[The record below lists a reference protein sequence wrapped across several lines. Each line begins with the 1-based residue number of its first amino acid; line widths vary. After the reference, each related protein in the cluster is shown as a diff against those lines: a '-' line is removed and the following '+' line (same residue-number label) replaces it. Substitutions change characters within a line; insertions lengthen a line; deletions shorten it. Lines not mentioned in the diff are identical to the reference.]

1 MKETD
6 TMDIR
11 NKKIDEDL
19 FFKEREQVLSEW
31 PTGKNVDLDEAI
43 EFHKNLPPHKVWAKK
58 MLDPRNRSETFAI
71 TGMGKTTLEQQ
82 IELLRYV
89 QDEGQAELLGTSV
102 DSFTR
107 VHKYDVVEKGL
118 RESIETGQSRLNG
131 LPVVHHGVAGIRK
144 IIESVDLPVQMRY
157 GAADP
162 RLIDEI
168 GFAGGHTGGSGDGLY
183 NFWNMNSKLPPETV
197 LRNHQY
203 VHRLVGYYEEHG
215 VPITPSCQGMYGGGI
230 PSSLVMAALL
240 TQMLMMA
247 EQGVK
252 HIMLH
257 FTAQGNLAQD
267 VGSAHTLQ
275 KLASEYLDRFGRS
288 DVMTILTTGLSLVG
302 YPIELGSAFAAISF
316 NSIVAKLCGAQ
327 INDIRTI
334 SEAMTIPTKED
345 IATTFRSAKVIVDLF
360 KGQEIQINPKALE
373 TEARMAEMETR
384 MILDRVIELGDG
396 DVAVGLVQ
404 AIQSGIL
411 DHPFATSP
419 LVACQ
424 VMGIKDS
431 AGAVRYLSHGNLPF
445 TKEILTFHKEK
456 ITEREKTLGKKLGY
470 ETVVNDLLA
479 ISRGELI

>member
-1 MKETD
+1 MI
-6 TMDIR
+6 DIR
-11 NKKIDEDL
+11 NKKIEEDV
-19 FFKEREQVLSEW
+19 FFQEREQVLSEW
-31 PTGKNVDLDEAI
+31 PTGKEVDLDEAI
-43 EFHKNLPPHKVWAKK
+43 TFHKNLPPHKVWAKK

-89 QDEGQAELLGTSV
+89 QDEGQAELLATSV

-118 RESIETGQSRLNG
+118 RESMETGQSRLNG
-131 LPVVHHGVAGIRK
+131 LPVVHHGVNGIRK
-144 IIESVDLPVQMRY
+144 IIESVDLPVGTRY

-168 GFAGGHTGGSGDGLY
+168 SLAGGHTGCSGDGLY

-203 VHRLVGYYEEHG
+203 VHRLIGYYEEHG
-215 VPITPSCQGMYGGGI
+215 VPITPACQGMYGGGI
-230 PSSLVMAALL
+230 PSSLVMTALL

-252 HIMLH
+252 HVMLH

-267 VGSAHTLQ
+267 VGSARTLQ
-275 KLASEYLDRFGRS
+275 KLSREYLDRFGHK
-288 DVMTILTTGLSLVG
+288 DVVTILTTGLSLVG
-302 YPIELGSAFAAISF
+302 YPVELGSAFAAIAF

-327 INDIRTI
+327 INDIRTV

-345 IATTFRSAKVIVDLF
+345 IAITFRSAKVIVDFF
-360 KGQEIQINPKALE
+360 KGQAIQVDPKNLEIESQ
-373 TEARMAEMETR
+373 MSEMETR

-396 DVAVGLVQ
+396 DVAVGLIQ

-419 LVACQ
+419 LVPCH
-424 VMGIKDS
+424 VMGIKDKH
-431 AGAVRYLSHGNLPF
+431 GAVRYLNHGNLPF
-445 TKEILTFHKEK
+445 TKEILAFHKEK
-456 ITEREKTLGKKLGY
+456 ITEREKDLGKKMDY

-479 ISRGELI
+479 ISRGVLV